1 MNFDAFV
8 QDITA
13 NGWRVHGAEVYCLG
27 RQVAAFGDACDAK
40 YPIYSATEEEKRI
53 VYETHNDSEYM
64 KGILIRR

>member
-40 YPIYSATEEEKRI
+40 HPIYSATGEEKQI
-53 VYETHNDSEYM
+53 VYEAHNDSEYM